1 MRPRGGPYN
10 GPVHLDRRVAVLTVV
25 VAAVVFC
32 AVQDRVTARGV
43 SRYIALQHAA
53 ARGAGPVPAIDE
65 VMQPAVRRSVREGAA
80 WAGGVAAAGL
90 AGAAIAGRRAR
101 RG

>member
-1 MRPRGGPYN
+1 
-10 GPVHLDRRVAVLTVV
+10 VHLERRVAILTVV

-32 AVQDRVTARGV
+32 AVQDRVTASGV

-53 ARGAGPVPAIDE
+53 RRGGGPLPGIDE
-65 VMQPAVRRSVREGAA
+65 VMQPAVRRSVRDGAL
-80 WAGGVAAAGL
+80 WSGGVAAAGL
-90 AGAAIAGRRAR
+90 AGAAIAGRRSR